1 MFLERKNFLFP
12 LPANANTSW
21 NCIGSEH
28 LVTLSLEFLGGRK
41 IAEVGTSENKI
52 E

>member
-1 MFLERKNFLFP
+1 MFLERKIFLFP
-12 LPANANTSW
+12 LPATANTSW
-21 NCIGSEH
+21 NCIRSEH
-28 LVTLSLEFLGGRK
+28 LVHCPLNFERGK